1 MENQG
6 NVIRRDDK
14 PWVKTYEKLG
24 IQYDIDMPPANT
36 SLIDI
41 LEQNFVTHAGRTAFV
56 CMDVTLSYED
66 LDRYSKQIAAYLQS
80 LGLQKGDKVAVM
92 MPNILQLP
100 VAVLGVLRAGMT
112 LVNVNPLYT
121 TKELEH
127 QLKDSDTKVLF
138 ILENFAKTYQD
149 IGKDLVDHVVI
160 TSMGDL
166 MSPLKGF
173 IVNAVVRHVK
183 KLVPDYKVNGSVNFK
198 KALNKLSVKNYKRP
212 TNIGLDDVAVLQYT
226 GGTTG
231 VAKGAMLTHG
241 NLVANLIQ
249 CDTYLGDAFDKFQE
263 RNEQPVIMTAL
274 PLYHIFA
281 FMLSLL
287 GMRSG
292 YTFILIPNPRDMPGF
307 IKTLSKQ
314 PFHIFPAVN
323 TLFKGLLDQPNF
335 KDLDFSSLRL
345 SLAGGMAATEQTA
358 ARWLE
363 TTGCAMIE
371 AWGMTECVA
380 VGTANVITDRKFNG
394 TIGVPVPS
402 VDVII
407 IDDEGNRLGA
417 NEAGEL
423 CVKGPNVTSG
433 YLNRDSSEDFTED
446 GYFRTGDILSMDE
459 KGYFRLLDRKKDM
472 ILVSGFN
479 VFPNEI
485 ESVMLD
491 CKGIIECAVIGV
503 PDEHQGEAVKIYI
516 VPADN
521 NVTKEDIK
529 EFAID
534 NLTGYKC
541 PRHIEFVS
549 ELPKSN
555 VGKILRQKLRE
566 KHMSDNPQTL

>member
-1 MENQG
+1 MTPN
-6 NVIRRDDK
+6 K
-14 PWVKTYEKLG
+14 PWLANYPTGVPKT
-24 IQYDIDMPPANT
+24 IDP
-36 SLIDI
+36 
-41 LEQNFVTHAGRTAFV
+41 
-56 CMDVTLSYED
+56 
-66 LDRYSKQIAAYLQS
+66 DRYSSIMELYEECFDRFRMHPMTICMGVTHTYDDVDRAS
-80 LGLQKGDKVAVM
+80 VAVAAWLQAKGLPQGSVVALM
-92 MPNILQLP
+92 MPNVPQYLP
-100 VAVLGVLRAGMT
+100 TMIGILRAGYICT
-112 LVNVNPLYT
+112 PVNPLYT
-121 TKELEH
+121 GRELRH
-127 QLKDSDTKVLF
+127 QLNDSGAQVIFVVD
-138 ILENFAKTYQD
+138 NFAQA
-149 IGKDLVDHVVI
+149 LEQVI
-160 TSMGDL
+160 EETNIKHIVLSKMGD
-166 MSPLKGF
+166 MMGLKG
-173 IVNAVVRHVK
+173 ILVNTIIRQVK
-183 KLVPDYKVNGSVNFK
+183 RLVPKYNLNDPKYDVTKFPDVLK
-198 KALNKLSVKNYKRP
+198 KGRNLPFQKPKLSLSQ
-212 TNIGLDDVAVLQYT
+212 TAFLQYT

-231 VAKGAMLTHG
+231 LSKGAILSQR
-241 NLVANLIQ
+241 NIVAGAMQSEAWTRPI
-249 CDTYLGDAFDKFQE
+249 TSE
-263 RNEQPVIMTAL
+263 INEVYINMVMAL

-335 KDLDFSSLRL
+335 KDLDFSSLRI
-345 SLAGGMAATEQTA
+345 SQAGGMAATEQTA

-363 TTGCAMIE
+363 VTGCPMVE
-371 AWGMTECVA
+371 GWGMTEGVA
-380 VGTANVITDRKFNG
+380 AGTANVITDRKFNG
-394 TIGVPVPS
+394 TIGIPVPS
-402 VDVII
+402 VDII
-407 IDDEGNRLGA
+407 VVDDN
-417 NEAGEL
+417 GETVGYNQSGEM
-423 CVKGPNVTSG
+423 CIKGPNITSG
-433 YLNRDSSEDFTED
+433 YFNKDNTNDFTKD
-446 GYFRTGDILSMDE
+446 GYFRTGDIISMDE
-459 KGYFRLLDRKKDM
+459 KGYITLLDRKKDM

-491 CKGIIECAVIGV
+491 CKGIVECAVIGI
-503 PDEHQGEAVKIYI
+503 PDDHQGEAVKIYI

-566 KHMSDNPQTL
+566 KHISDNPQTL